1 MMFRCAVTLTVALLA
16 GVATASAQ
24 RPLDRGNYLMN
35 SIVACGNC
43 HTPQTPQGPAQ
54 GKELA
59 GGTKF
64 DEGGPFVSYASN
76 ITPDPETGIGK
87 WTDRE
92 LIIAIREGKRPDG
105 TTIGPPMPIP
115 LYRSLSDEDVHA
127 IVAYI
132 RSVPPVVNKVPK
144 SEYRIPL
151 PPAYG
156 PPIAAVVPTPP
167 RTDKVAYGAYLA
179 GPLGHCIECHSTP
192 GPNGAPDFV
201 NNLGAGGMNFHGPW
215 GTSVARNIT
224 PTGIGNWGDADI
236 RRAITAGVRPDGERL
251 KPPMAYGY
259 YKNIVPEDLDAIV
272 AYLRTLKPK

>member
-1 MMFRCAVTLTVALLA
+1 
-16 GVATASAQ
+16 
-24 RPLDRGNYLMN
+24 
-35 SIVACGNC
+35 
-43 HTPQTPQGPAQ
+43 
-54 GKELA
+54 
-59 GGTKF
+59 
-64 DEGGPFVSYASN
+64 
-76 ITPDPETGIGK
+76 
-87 WTDRE
+87 
-92 LIIAIREGKRPDG
+92 
-105 TTIGPPMPIP
+105 MPIP

-156 PPIAAVVPTPP
+156 PPIAAVVATPP

-179 GPLGHCIECHSTP
+179 GPLGHCIECHSKP

-215 GTSVARNIT
+215 GTTVARNIT
-224 PTGIGNWGDADI
+224 PTGIGTWSDADI

-259 YKNIVPEDLDAIV
+259 YKNILPEDLDAIV